1 MIIGV
6 ILWITSNWKILKW
19 NLSDHLITLL
29 KWKYEVWAFFW
40 RAGRPHKRMERDFI
54 DLITFGIKNNYF
66 LSFLWYFM
74 KFFHQ
79 LCVFLFRGVSGG
91 IVVLLSSLASFVAS
105 TRLIQSR
112 IGAIDSPDQSR
123 QGFEQYNTSEVLEK
137 ISRATFRSL
146 VVKKC

>member
-1 MIIGV
+1 MRLEIV
-6 ILWITSNWKILKW
+6 KDCQK
-19 NLSDHLITLL
+19 
-29 KWKYEVWAFFW
+29 V
-40 RAGRPHKRMERDFI
+40 
-54 DLITFGIKNNYF
+54 
-66 LSFLWYFM
+66 
-74 KFFHQ
+74 
-79 LCVFLFRGVSGG
+79 CVFLFRGVSGG

>member
-1 MIIGV
+1 MR
-6 ILWITSNWKILKW
+6 
-19 NLSDHLITLL
+19 
-29 KWKYEVWAFFW
+29 FF
-40 RAGRPHKRMERDFI
+40 
-54 DLITFGIKNNYF
+54 
-66 LSFLWYFM
+66 
-74 KFFHQ
+74 
-79 LCVFLFRGVSGG
+79 FRGVSGG

-105 TRLIQSR
+105 TRLIRSG